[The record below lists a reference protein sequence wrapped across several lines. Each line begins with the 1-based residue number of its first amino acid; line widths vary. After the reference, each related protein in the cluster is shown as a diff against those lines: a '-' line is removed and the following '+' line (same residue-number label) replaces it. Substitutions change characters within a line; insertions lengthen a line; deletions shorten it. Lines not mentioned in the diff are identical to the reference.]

1 MFAFRSSGKIA
12 YVMQVKKDDIKEKL
26 VAVAHNEF
34 IKHGVKKTS
43 MRVISKASGVA
54 LGNIY
59 KYFKNKDELLHTVLT
74 PLLHALDEHMAYNN
88 SNDNLTIGIFSIES
102 LQRELMKRLL
112 KIIKTYRAELR
123 LLFFDTA
130 ETSLGGYRKW
140 LIDQQMRRS
149 IEYLELMKEKFPQ
162 QKVEFSPFLMRIC
175 GAMWVTVL
183 TEIVADDQLTDE
195 EIERFLLEYIKFGAA
210 GWCKVLEIK

>member
-1 MFAFRSSGKIA
+1 MFAFRSSRKIA

-26 VAVAHNEF
+26 VAVAHSEF

-112 KIIKTYRAELR
+112 KIIKTYRA
-123 LLFFDTA
+123 
-130 ETSLGGYRKW
+130 
-140 LIDQQMRRS
+140 
-149 IEYLELMKEKFPQ
+149 
-162 QKVEFSPFLMRIC
+162 
-175 GAMWVTVL
+175 
-183 TEIVADDQLTDE
+183 
-195 EIERFLLEYIKFGAA
+195 
-210 GWCKVLEIK
+210 